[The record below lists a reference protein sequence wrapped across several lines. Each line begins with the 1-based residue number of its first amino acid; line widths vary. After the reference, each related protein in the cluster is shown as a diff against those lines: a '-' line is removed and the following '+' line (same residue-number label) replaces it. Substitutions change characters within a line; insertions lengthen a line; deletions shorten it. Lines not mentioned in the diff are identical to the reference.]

1 MVMLLQG
8 PDTIPPEAI
17 GIINSFFTTVA
28 VIALG
33 IPLIRA
39 ITKRWARPELP
50 PPTTSPDV
58 IARLERIEQ
67 AVETVAIE
75 VERIA
80 ESQRFTA
87 KLMAGQQQ
95 RVVPPSSSSTS

>member
-8 PDTIPPEAI
+8 PTDIPPEVI

-39 ITKRWARPELP
+39 ITKRWAGAPLP
-50 PPTTSPDV
+50 PPSTSPEV

-67 AVETVAIE
+67 AIDAVAIE
-75 VERIA
+75 VERVA
-80 ESQRFTA
+80 EAQRFTA

-95 RVVPPSSSSTS
+95 SVIPPSSSAS